1 MELLS
6 PQIYMAF
13 FYLTHFYCF
22 LKYRLGIYFKTII
35 LLPKSFVIISILRSI
50 ETITFSVIFSHLLA
64 ILFSVISIPL
74 IVLFPR
80 LKLFDTRHA
89 FIIEYPITMSIA
101 INMYN
106 SGTPAFL
113 P

>member
-1 MELLS
+1 MMSNGITISAEFTWL
-6 PQIYMAF
+6 F

-50 ETITFSVIFSHLLA
+50 ETIIFSVIFSHLLTM
-64 ILFSVISIPL
+64 LFSVFSIPL

-89 FIIEYPITMSIA
+89 FIIEYPI
-101 INMYN
+101 
-106 SGTPAFL
+106 
-113 P
+113 